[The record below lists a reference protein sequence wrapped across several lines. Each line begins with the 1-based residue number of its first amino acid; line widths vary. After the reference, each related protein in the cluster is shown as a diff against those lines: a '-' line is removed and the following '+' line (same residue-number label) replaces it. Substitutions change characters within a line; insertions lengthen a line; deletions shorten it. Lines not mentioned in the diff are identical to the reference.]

1 MLYLRDLN
9 PDVEAPAI
17 RQMIDEQISGED
29 LQHFAWRLFVGVME
43 FRGPI
48 DVRIRET
55 AENWSLERMAPTDRN
70 VLRLGA
76 YELLHT
82 DTPHRVVLDEAIELA
97 RTFGTANS
105 GPFVNGILDR
115 LVSPERRASP
125 ARIPRPSPSDAPDD
139 SAAEP
144 ADPAHDEV

>member
-43 FRGPI
+43 YRAPI
-48 DVRIRET
+48 DARIRET

-97 RTFGTANS
+97 RTFGSANS

-115 LVSPERRASP
+115 LVPPDRRGSAPPSLPPSESPV
-125 ARIPRPSPSDAPDD
+125 PDD
-139 SAAEP
+139 SADP
-144 ADPAHDEV
+144 PDDAD